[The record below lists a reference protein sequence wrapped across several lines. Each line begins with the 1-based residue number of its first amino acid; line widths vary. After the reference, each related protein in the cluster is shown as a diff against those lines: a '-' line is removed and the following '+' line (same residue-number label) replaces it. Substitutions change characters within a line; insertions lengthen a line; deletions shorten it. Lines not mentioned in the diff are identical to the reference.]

1 VHTVNV
7 GIFQNRNFRFF
18 WLAETISDVGSP
30 FTELALPLTAVILLQ
45 ASTFEVGLLRVMEY
59 LPFVLF
65 ALGAGVVVDRS
76 RPGPL
81 LIGSDLGRMVILAT
95 VPVGFFIG
103 HLSMAQLYSVAF
115 TAGILT
121 LLQGVAQQAAM
132 RALVERDRL
141 IDANSK
147 IGMSD
152 EAAAVVGPGVA
163 GLLISAT
170 SAPFAILVDALSYG
184 LSALLI
190 SRVRWRTEVRS
201 AAQSAETFLHQIRE
215 GLIFILRH
223 RVLRAL
229 AASISLLRF
238 FSSMFVAVEL
248 VYFVRILHLSPATIG
263 LVFAASGLGGVAGA
277 LAASSL
283 NRRLGVGW
291 TITVGFAPVGSLLI
305 PFAPASA
312 PIPWLVAGGFLG
324 AFSVVVSNVSQL
336 GLRQSMTPRRLQGR
350 MTASMRFLIMAPAP
364 VGALLG
370 GTLGTFV
377 GLRFTLWVSA
387 FGALLAAVPLVLSG
401 LPSIR
406 TIAASAIDEDDVTV
420 ITKP

>member
-1 VHTVNV
+1 VLTVNA
-7 GIFQNRNFRFF
+7 GIFRDRNFRFF

-76 RPGPL
+76 RPAPL
-81 LIGSDLGRMVILAT
+81 LIGSDLGRMVILMT
-95 VPVGFFIG
+95 VPAAFFID
-103 HLSMAQLYSVAF
+103 HLSMVQLYLVAF

-147 IGMSD
+147 IGMSE

-163 GLLISAT
+163 GLLIGAT
-170 SAPFAILVDALSYG
+170 SAPIAILVDAVSFG

-190 SRVRWRTEVRS
+190 SRIRWRTE
-201 AAQSAETFLHQIRE
+201 AQSAGPSVESFLHQIRE
-215 GLIFILRH
+215 GLVFILHH
-223 RVLRAL
+223 RVLRGL

-248 VYFVRILHLSPATIG
+248 VYFVRILHLSPTTIG
-263 LVFAASGLGGVAGA
+263 LVFATMGLGGVAGA

-283 NRRLGVGW
+283 NRRFGVGW
-291 TITVGFAPVGSLLI
+291 TITVGLAPVGWLLI

-324 AFSVVVSNVSQL
+324 ACSVVASNVSQL

-350 MTASMRFLIMAPAP
+350 MTASMRFVIMAPAP
-364 VGALLG
+364 VGAFLG
-370 GTLGTFV
+370 GTLGTV
-377 GLRFTLWVSA
+377 AGLRFTLWVA
-387 FGALLAAVPLVLSG
+387 GFGALLAAVPLVLSG

-406 TIAASAIDEDDVTV
+406 AIAAPAVAEDEARA
-420 ITKP
+420 

>member
-1 VHTVNV
+1 MNA
-7 GIFQNRNFRFF
+7 GIFRNRNFRFF
-18 WLAETISDVGSP
+18 WLAETISDVGRP

-45 ASTFEVGLLRVMEY
+45 ASTFEVGLLRVTEY
-59 LPFVLF
+59 LPFMLF

-81 LIGSDLGRMVILAT
+81 LIGSDLGRMVILTT
-95 VPVGFFIG
+95 VPVAFFVG
-103 HLSMAQLYSVAF
+103 HLSMVQLYIVAF

-152 EAAAVVGPGVA
+152 EAADVVGPGVA
-163 GLLISAT
+163 GLLIGAT
-170 SAPFAILVDALSYG
+170 SAPIAILVDALSFG

-190 SRVRWRTEVRS
+190 SRIRWRTEAH
-201 AAQSAETFLHQIRE
+201 AAVQAAESFLHQVRE
-215 GLIFILRH
+215 GLVFILRH

-248 VYFVRILHLSPATIG
+248 VYFVRILHLSPTTIG
-263 LVFAASGLGGVAGA
+263 LVFAVTGLGGVAGA
-277 LAASSL
+277 LAAGSL
-283 NRRLGVGW
+283 NRRFGVGW

-305 PFAPASA
+305 PLAPASA
-312 PIPWLVAGGFLG
+312 PIPWLVAGGFLA

-370 GTLGTFV
+370 GTLGTLV

-387 FGALLAAVPLVLSG
+387 SGSILAAVPLVLSG
-401 LPSIR
+401 LPGIR
-406 TIAASAIDEDDVTV
+406 TIAAPAIGEDDATV
-420 ITKP
+420 MTKP

>member
-1 VHTVNV
+1 MNL
-7 GIFQNRNFRFF
+7 GIFRDRNFRVF

-45 ASTFEVGLLRVMEY
+45 ASTFEVGLLRVAEY

-76 RPGPL
+76 RPAPL

-95 VPVGFFIG
+95 VPAGFFIG
-103 HLSMAQLYSVAF
+103 HLSMVQLYIVAF
-115 TAGILT
+115 AAGILT

-132 RALVERDRL
+132 RGLVERDRL

-152 EAAAVVGPGVA
+152 EAAGVVGPGVA
-163 GLLISAT
+163 GLLIGAT
-170 SAPFAILVDALSYG
+170 SAPIAILADAVSFG
-184 LSALLI
+184 LSALLV
-190 SRVRWRTEVRS
+190 SRITWRTETRTATASV
-201 AAQSAETFLHQIRE
+201 EPFLRQIRE
-215 GLIFILRH
+215 GLVFILRH

-248 VYFVRILHLSPATIG
+248 VYFVRILHLSPRTIG
-263 LVFAASGLGGVAGA
+263 LVVAAMGLGGVAGA
-277 LAASSL
+277 VAANSL
-283 NRRLGVGW
+283 NRRFGVGR
-291 TITVGFAPVGSLLI
+291 TITIGFAPVGWLLI
-305 PFAPASA
+305 PLAPASA

-324 AFSVVVSNVSQL
+324 AFSVVASNVSQL

-370 GTLGTFV
+370 GTLGTLA
-377 GLRFTLWVSA
+377 GLRLTLWVGGL
-387 FGALLAAVPLVLSG
+387 GAILAAVPLILSG
-401 LPSIR
+401 LPGIR
-406 TIAASAIDEDDVTV
+406 AIAATATDDDDAACS
-420 ITKP
+420 

>member
-1 VHTVNV
+1 MNV
-7 GIFQNRNFRFF
+7 GIFRDRNFRFF
-18 WLAETISDVGSP
+18 WFAETISDVGSP

-45 ASTFEVGLLRVMEY
+45 ASTFEVGLLRVAEY
-59 LPFVLF
+59 VPFVLF

-76 RPGPL
+76 RPAPL
-81 LIGSDLGRMVILAT
+81 LIGSDLGRMVILMT
-95 VPVGFFIG
+95 VPAAFFVG
-103 HLSMAQLYSVAF
+103 HLSMVQLYMVAF
-115 TAGILT
+115 SAGILT

-152 EAAAVVGPGVA
+152 EAAAVAGPGVA
-163 GLLISAT
+163 GLLIGAT
-170 SAPFAILVDALSYG
+170 SAPIAILVDAVSFG

-190 SRVRWRTEVRS
+190 SRIRWRTEVR
-201 AAQSAETFLHQIRE
+201 AAVPSVEPFLHQIRE
-215 GLIFILRH
+215 GLEFILRH

-229 AASISLLRF
+229 ATSISVLRF

-248 VYFVRILHLSPATIG
+248 VYFVRILHLSPTTIG
-263 LVFAASGLGGVAGA
+263 LVVAAMGLGGVAGA
-277 LAASSL
+277 LAANSL
-283 NRRLGVGW
+283 NRRFGVGR
-291 TITVGFAPVGSLLI
+291 TITVGFAPVGWLLI
-305 PFAPASA
+305 PLAPASA

-324 AFSVVVSNVSQL
+324 AFSVVASNVSQL

-370 GTLGTFV
+370 GTLGTFA
-377 GLRFTLWVSA
+377 GLRLTLWVGSL
-387 FGALLAAVPLVLSG
+387 GTILAAVPLVLSG
-401 LPSIR
+401 LPGIR
-406 TIAASAIDEDDVTV
+406 AIAAPATDDDDATAITN
-420 ITKP
+420 P

>member
-1 VHTVNV
+1 MNA
-7 GIFQNRNFRFF
+7 GIFRNRDFRFF
-18 WLAETISDVGSP
+18 WLAETISFVGSP
-30 FTELALPLTAVILLQ
+30 FTELALPLTAVVLLQ

-59 LPFVLF
+59 LPFMLF

-76 RPGPL
+76 RPAPL

-95 VPVGFFIG
+95 VPVAFFIG
-103 HLSMAQLYSVAF
+103 HLSIVQLYIVAF

-163 GLLISAT
+163 GLLIGAT
-170 SAPFAILVDALSYG
+170 SAPIAIVVDALSFG

-190 SRVRWRTEVRS
+190 SRIRWLAEARTAV
-201 AAQSAETFLHQIRE
+201 QSAESFLHQLRE
-215 GLIFILRH
+215 GLVFILRH
-223 RVLRAL
+223 RILRAL
-229 AASISLLRF
+229 AASISTLRF
-238 FSSMFVAVEL
+238 FESMFVAVEL
-248 VYFVRILHLSPATIG
+248 VYFVRILHLSPTTIG
-263 LVFAASGLGGVAGA
+263 LVFAAGGLGGVAGA
-277 LAASSL
+277 LAAGSF
-283 NRRLGVGW
+283 NRRFGVGW

-305 PFAPASA
+305 PLAPVSA
-312 PIPWLVAGGFLG
+312 PIPWLIAGGFLG

-370 GTLGTFV
+370 GTLGTLV

-387 FGALLAAVPLVLSG
+387 FGAILAAVPLVLSG
-401 LPSIR
+401 MPGIR
-406 TIAASAIDEDDVTV
+406 TIAASAIDKDL
-420 ITKP
+420 IS

>member
-1 VHTVNV
+1 MNAN
-7 GIFQNRNFRFF
+7 IFRNRNFRLF

-76 RPGPL
+76 RPAPL
-81 LIGSDLGRMVILAT
+81 LIGSDLGRMVILVT
-95 VPVGFFIG
+95 VPAAFFIG
-103 HLSMAQLYSVAF
+103 HLSIVQLYLVAF

-132 RALVERDRL
+132 RALVERDQL

-152 EAAAVVGPGVA
+152 EAAAVAGPGVA
-163 GLLISAT
+163 GLLIGAT
-170 SAPFAILVDALSYG
+170 SAPIAILVDALSFG
-184 LSALLI
+184 SSALLI
-190 SRVRWRTEVRS
+190 SRIKWRTEVR
-201 AAQSAETFLHQIRE
+201 AAVQSAESFLHQIRE
-215 GLIFILRH
+215 GLVFILRH

-248 VYFVRILHLSPATIG
+248 VYFVRVLHLSPTTIG

-277 LAASSL
+277 SAAGSL
-283 NRRLGVGW
+283 NRRFGVGW
-291 TITVGFAPVGSLLI
+291 TITVGFAPVGFLLI
-305 PFAPASA
+305 PLAPVTA
-312 PIPWLVAGGFLG
+312 PIPWLIVGGFLG

-370 GTLGTFV
+370 GTLGTLV
-377 GLRFTLWVSA
+377 GLRFTLWV
-387 FGALLAAVPLVLSG
+387 GGLGPILAAVPLVLSG
-401 LPSIR
+401 LPGIR
-406 TIAASAIDEDDVTV
+406 AIAASAIDEDEATA
-420 ITKP
+420 ITRP

>member
-1 VHTVNV
+1 VNG
-7 GIFQNRNFRFF
+7 GIFSDRNFRFF
-18 WLAETISDVGSP
+18 WLAETISYVGSP

-59 LPFVLF
+59 LPFMLF

-81 LIGSDLGRMVILAT
+81 LIGSDLGRMVILTT
-95 VPVGFFIG
+95 VPLAFFIG
-103 HLSMAQLYSVAF
+103 QLSIVQLYLVAF

-147 IGMSD
+147 IGISD

-163 GLLISAT
+163 GLLIGAT
-170 SAPFAILVDALSYG
+170 SAPIAILVDALSFG

-190 SRVRWRTEVRS
+190 SRIGWRSEARAVV
-201 AAQSAETFLHQIRE
+201 QSAESFLHQIRE
-215 GLIFILRH
+215 GLVFILRH
-223 RVLRAL
+223 RILRAL

-248 VYFVRILHLSPATIG
+248 VYFVRILHLSPTTIG
-263 LVFAASGLGGVAGA
+263 LVFAAMGLGGVAGA
-277 LAASSL
+277 LAASWL
-283 NRRLGVGW
+283 NRSFGVGW
-291 TITVGFAPVGSLLI
+291 TITIGFAPVGFLLI
-305 PFAPASA
+305 PLAPVSA
-312 PIPWLVAGGFLG
+312 PIPWLIAGGFLG
-324 AFSVVVSNVSQL
+324 AFSVVASNVSQL

-370 GTLGTFV
+370 GVLGTLV
-377 GLRFTLWVSA
+377 GLRFTLWVS
-387 FGALLAAVPLVLSG
+387 GLGGILAAVPLVLSG
-401 LPSIR
+401 MPGIR
-406 TIAASAIDEDDVTV
+406 TIAPSAIDEDDATV
-420 ITKP
+420 ITNP